1 MSEMAGQQKS
11 DLGLTQAFDEIGTI
25 SEEQVSEYLLKHPQF
40 FTQHLSLLEKIV
52 LPHAQNGT
60 VSLVELQSEQ
70 LRKKV
75 RLLNHKLSQLIS
87 IAKQNEQIYRIYADL
102 NLRILKCSDV
112 SDLQFTLEEVL
123 QDQLRLSSVA
133 LKPFSGAHA
142 LPEIQRRLFIEKR
155 FKKEQF
161 FFGRLSEHER
171 KLLFTDQAPQ
181 SVALLLLGEKGEL
194 GILAIGSKDAE
205 HFHPDMDTLLI
216 TQLQQFLSILLPKLL
231 TY

>member
-1 MSEMAGQQKS
+1 MAGQQKS

>member
-1 MSEMAGQQKS
+1 MSEMAGQQKN
-11 DLGLTQAFDEIGTI
+11 DLGLSSSFDESDTI
-25 SEEQVSEYLLKHPQF
+25 SDEQVCNYLLNHPQF
-40 FTQHLSLLEKIV
+40 FAQHPDLLEKLVI
-52 LPHAQNGT
+52 PHEQNGA

-102 NLRILKCSDV
+102 NLRILKCHDV

-133 LKPFSGAHA
+133 LKPFTGAHA

-155 FKKEQF
+155 FKHEQF
-161 FFGRLSEHER
+161 FFGRLSEHEH
-171 KLLFTDQAPQ
+171 KLLFSDQETQ
-181 SVALLLLGEKGEL
+181 SVALLLLGESGEL